1 MKRSMGALTVL
12 HPTPVLVIGSYDG
25 SGRANLMT
33 AAWGG
38 ICSSAPPSVAVSIRE
53 ARLTYEN
60 IVAAGAFTV
69 NLPPEDYLAE
79 ADFVGIYGGRQE
91 NKFARTG
98 LTAVR
103 SDVVNAPYVG
113 EFPLVLEC
121 RVLHNFDLGAHH
133 QFIGEIVDVKADE
146 AALNEKGCID
156 PTRLGAFCFSPCDGG
171 YYRIGEYLG
180 QAFSVGRDVG

>member
-1 MKRSMGALTVL
+1 MKRSLGPQTML

-25 SGRANLMT
+25 TGRPNIMT

-69 NLPPEDYLAE
+69 SVPSEEHVAE
-79 ADFVGIYGGRQE
+79 ADFIGMHGGRQE
-91 NKFARTG
+91 DKFARTG
-98 LTAVR
+98 LTPVR
-103 SDVVNAPYVG
+103 SEVVHAPYVE

-146 AALNEKGCID
+146 DALNEKGGVD
-156 PTRLGAFCFSPCDGG
+156 AALLGAFCFSPCDGG
-171 YYRIGEYLG
+171 YYRIGEFIG
-180 QAFSVGRDVG
+180 QAFSIGRDVG